1 MMIRRSTFSGDVVTL
16 SAGILMVTVLGAGFY
31 GWVMNII
38 KMVELADQVVTGM
51 FILRLI
57 GILIAPL
64 GAILGY
70 I

>member
-1 MMIRRSTFSGDVVTL
+1 MMIRRSTFLGAAVTL
-16 SAGILMVTVLGAGFY
+16 VAGILMVTAFGAGFY

-57 GILIAPL
+57 GILVAPL
-64 GAILGY
+64 GVILGY

>member
-1 MMIRRSTFSGDVVTL
+1 MIRRSKFSGVAVTL
-16 SAGILMVTVLGAGFY
+16 SAGILMVTVLGASFY
-31 GWVMNII
+31 GWLMNII
-38 KMVELADQVVTGM
+38 KVVELADQVITGM

-57 GILIAPL
+57 GILLAPL

>member
-1 MMIRRSTFSGDVVTL
+1 MIRRSKFSGAAVTL

-38 KMVELADQVVTGM
+38 KIVELADQVVTGM

-57 GILIAPL
+57 GILLAPL

>member
-1 MMIRRSTFSGDVVTL
+1 MMIRRSTFSGGAVTL
-16 SAGILMVTVLGAGFY
+16 TAGFLMLTVLGAGFY
-31 GWVMNII
+31 GWLMNII

-57 GILIAPL
+57 GILLYPL